1 MKEAYTKHLQKINE
15 ETVRLF
21 FLYAEN
27 DFPYKEKI
35 EQHLKLTLE
44 ENNVIVEE
52 TKVGENND
60 LLLRYQ
66 DADLIMVLVSA
77 DLVSN
82 QTLLD
87 VAELA
92 AHHHAQSLKMMIP
105 VLCRRIFGE
114 ISSNFPKI
122 NLPSGGPIAN
132 YHEKDKDL
140 AYQEIALYVTTIIK
154 WLRTHLENIY
164 LKSLLK
170 KQPTDE

>member
-1 MKEAYTKHLQKINE
+1 MKKDCNKHLQKINE
-15 ETVRLF
+15 ETIKLF
-21 FLYAEN
+21 FLYAEK
-27 DFPYKEKI
+27 DFPYKEEI

-44 ENNVIVEE
+44 ENNVVIEE
-52 TKVGENND
+52 TKVGENNE

-66 DADLIMVLVSA
+66 DADIIMVLVSS

-82 QTLLD
+82 ETLLD

-114 ISSNFPKI
+114 ISTNFPKI

-132 YHEKDKDL
+132 YQDKDQ
-140 AYQEIALYVTTIIK
+140 AYQEVALYVTTIIK

-170 KQPTDE
+170 KQITNE